1 MKLNIHEKVLILVL
15 GMGLTTFIALGI
27 FSYLGIKVVQKDMK
41 TMTAELGERSAEFT
55 DELSIAQ
62 HKATLA
68 ELAEAKAQFI
78 DREMSTAREDVE
90 ILSEAMSY
98 IISHPNNYLPK
109 TLPDPRTDP
118 VHNAEP
124 YIIYAPDIRDKL
136 TPELQ
141 NEIALA
147 ANIKYILSEVL
158 KSYEGYHATSFVGS
172 KNGWYICARLV
183 DTDLSENK
191 PISFSNKRIYEFDP
205 RKRPW
210 YIQAEKAGM
219 PVISE
224 LYRTIEAD
232 GYQQLGVSAPFYDA
246 VGHIAGVVGI
256 DIASEEIYDLIDEAI
271 GGDDCSFVLNRR
283 GEVIFVTHDYSAL
296 AVQGGDLRLSS
307 EKSLA
312 HAAEQMLSGENG
324 VVPVT
329 IGGENFYLAFA
340 PMTETNWSFGLLVPE
355 VQVLSV
361 SKNTREH
368 FVNEINTLQNQLSE
382 EYSYMTWILVG
393 IPAALLMILFLSGT
407 KLSRRFAK
415 PINELSDGVREIT
428 SLIGQNFTEKTFKKL
443 DIKTGD
449 EIEEL
454 ADDFNKMTDN
464 LKAQMLKLENETAE
478 KQRIATGL
486 DVATEIQAGMLPK
499 NFSVDETGR
508 IDLFATMTP
517 AKEVGGDFYDFY
529 KFGENHVVITV
540 ADVSGKGIPAAMFM
554 VSAKIMLNNFTMTL
568 YQSDG
573 LAAAVEA
580 ANEKLCANNDAMM
593 FVTAF
598 VGILDLE
605 TGEFTFVNA
614 GHNPPVLYR
623 AEENRCEFLDV
634 KKNFVMGP
642 MDGIPFE
649 EQKISL
655 KRGDLLFVYTDGVT
669 EALNVKNEE
678 YLPDRLIAFMNSTDC
693 RVDLQTLLKEIR
705 GDVANHVGEAEQSD
719 DITLF
724 AFRYNGLLLESNQT
738 VDAPQ
743 RCD

>member
-1 MKLNIHEKVLILVL
+1 MKLNIREKVLILVL
-15 GMGLTTFIALGI
+15 GMGLITFLALGI
-27 FSYLGIKVVQKDMK
+27 CSYLGSRVVQKDMQ
-41 TMTAELGERSAEFT
+41 TMSAELGKKSAEFT
-55 DELSIAQ
+55 DELLISQ
-62 HKATLA
+62 LKETLG
-68 ELAEAKAQFI
+68 ELAVAKAQFI
-78 DREMSTAREDVE
+78 DRQMSTAREDVI

-98 IISHPNNYLPK
+98 IISHPNNYAPK

-124 YIIYAPDIRDKL
+124 YIIYAPDIRDNL
-136 TPELQ
+136 TPELK
-141 NEIALA
+141 NEIAVA
-147 ANIKYILSEVL
+147 SNIKEILSETL
-158 KSYEGYHATSFVGS
+158 KTYEGYHATTFVGS
-172 KNGWYICARLV
+172 KNGWHIGCRLV

-191 PISFSNKRIYEFDP
+191 PISFSNDRIYEFDP

-210 YIQAEKAGM
+210 FIQAEKAGM

-224 LYRTIEAD
+224 LYRTVEANSSR
-232 GYQQLGVSAPFYDA
+232 QLGASAPFYDA
-246 VGHIAGVVGI
+246 SGNFAGVVGI
-256 DIASEEIYDLIDEAI
+256 DIASDEIYDLVNATIDS
-271 GGDDCSFVLNRR
+271 DDCSFILNQH
-283 GEVIFVTHDYSAL
+283 GEVIFVTHNYSAL
-296 AVQGGDLRLSS
+296 SVEGGDLRLSS

-312 HAAEQMLSGENG
+312 HAATMMLGGESG
-324 VVPVT
+324 VLSVT
-329 IGGENFYLAFA
+329 VAGENFYLAFA
-340 PMTETNWSFGLLVPE
+340 PMSETKWSFGQLVPE
-355 VQVLSV
+355 AQVLSF
-361 SKNTREH
+361 SKNTRDY
-368 FVNEINTLQNQLSE
+368 FVKEVKTLQNQLDE
-382 EYSYMTWILVG
+382 EYSYMKWLIVG
-393 IPAALLMILFLSGT
+393 IPAALLMILFLSGI
-407 KLSRRFAK
+407 KLSQRFAK
-415 PINELSDGVREIT
+415 PIHELSDGVREIT
-428 SLIGQNFTEKTFKKL
+428 ALIGENFTEKTFKKL

-464 LKAQMLKLENETAE
+464 LKAQMLNLEKETAE

-499 NFSVDETGR
+499 DFSVDESER
-508 IDLFATMTP
+508 ISLFATMTP

-554 VSAKIMLNNFTMTL
+554 VSAKNMLNNFAMTL

-598 VGILDLE
+598 VGVLDLQ

-623 AEENRCEFLDV
+623 AEKNSCEFLDV
-634 KKNFVMGP
+634 KKNFVLGP
-642 MDGIPFE
+642 MDGIPFV
-649 EQKISL
+649 EQKISF

-678 YLPDRLIAFMNSTDC
+678 YLPDRLIKFMNSTDC
-693 RVDLQTLLKEIR
+693 RVDLQTLLKNIR
-705 GDVANHVGEAEQSD
+705 ADVADHVGEAEQSD

-724 AFRYNGLLLESNQT
+724 AFRYNGH
-738 VDAPQ
+738 D
-743 RCD
+743 

>member
-1 MKLNIHEKVLILVL
+1 MKLNIREKVLILVL

-27 FSYLGIKVVQKDMK
+27 FSYLGSKVVEKDMNM
-41 TMTAELGERSAEFT
+41 MTAELGEKSAEFT
-55 DELSIAQ
+55 DELLFTQ
-62 HKATLA
+62 LKETLG

-78 DREMSTAREDVE
+78 DREMSIAREDAT

-109 TLPDPRTDP
+109 TLPDPRTDE

-124 YIIYAPDIRDKL
+124 YIIYAPDIRDNL
-136 TPELQ
+136 TPELK

-147 ANIKYILSEVL
+147 ANIREILGELL
-158 KSYEGYHATSFVGS
+158 KSYEGYHATAFVGS
-172 KNGWYICARLV
+172 KNGWHIGARLV

-191 PISFSNKRIYEFDP
+191 PITFSNDRIYEFDP

-210 YIQAEKAGM
+210 YISTEKAGK
-219 PVISE
+219 PIISE
-224 LYRTIEAD
+224 LYRTVEVNASR
-232 GYQQLGVSAPFYDA
+232 QLGASAPFYDA
-246 VGHIAGVVGI
+246 MGNFAGVVGI
-256 DIASEEIYDLIDEAI
+256 DISSDEIYDLVDETIDS
-271 GGDDCSFVLNRR
+271 DYCSFLLNQR
-283 GEVIFVTHDYSAL
+283 GEIIFVTHNYSAL
-296 AVQGGDLRLSS
+296 AVNGGDLRLSS

-312 HAAEQMLSGENG
+312 AAAEKMLGGENG
-324 VVPVT
+324 VLPVT
-329 IGGENFYLAFA
+329 VAGENFYLSFA
-340 PMTETNWSFGLLVPE
+340 PMPETKWSFGLLVPE
-355 VQVLSV
+355 AQVLSL
-361 SKNTREH
+361 SKNTRDY
-368 FVNEINTLQNQLSE
+368 FMNEVGTLKNLLHE
-382 EYSYMTWILVG
+382 EYSYMTWLIVG
-393 IPAALLMILFLSGT
+393 IPAALLMILFLLGT
-407 KLSRRFAK
+407 KLSSRFAK

-428 SLIGQNFTEKTFKKL
+428 SLIGDNFTEKTFKKL

-449 EIEEL
+449 EIEDL
-454 ADDFNKMTDN
+454 ANDFNKMTDN
-464 LKAQMLKLENETAE
+464 LKAQMLKLETETAE

-499 NFSVDETGR
+499 DFFVDETER
-508 IDLFATMTP
+508 VDLFATMTP

-554 VSAKIMLNNFTMTL
+554 VSAKNMLNNFVMTL

-593 FVTAF
+593 FLTAF

-605 TGEFTFVNA
+605 SGEFTFVNA
-614 GHNPPVLYR
+614 GHNPPVIYR
-623 AEENRCEFLDV
+623 AEKNSCEFLDV
-634 KKNFVMGP
+634 KKNFVLGP
-642 MDGIPFE
+642 MDGIPFV
-649 EQKISL
+649 EQKISF

-678 YLPDRLIAFMNSTDC
+678 YLPDRLINFMNSTKCDC
-693 RVDLQTLLKEIR
+693 RADLKTLLKEIR
-705 GDVANHVGEAEQSD
+705 GDVADHVGEAEQSD

-724 AFRYNGLLLESNQT
+724 AFRYNGGNS
-738 VDAPQ
+738 
-743 RCD
+743 

>member
-1 MKLNIHEKVLILVL
+1 MKLNIREKVLILVL
-15 GMGLTTFIALGI
+15 GMGLITFLVLGI
-27 FSYLGIKVVQKDMK
+27 CAYLGSRVVQKDMQ
-41 TMTAELGERSAEFT
+41 TMSAELGEKSAEFT
-55 DELSIAQ
+55 DELSISQ
-62 HKATLA
+62 LKATLG
-68 ELAEAKAQFI
+68 ELATAKAQFI
-78 DREMSTAREDVE
+78 DHQMSTTREDVM

-98 IISHPNNYLPK
+98 IISHPNNYAPK
-109 TLPDPRTDP
+109 TLPDPRTDN

-147 ANIKYILSEVL
+147 ANIRELLGEML
-158 KSYEGYHATSFVGS
+158 KNYEGYHATSFVGS
-172 KNGWYICARLV
+172 KNGWHIGARLV

-191 PISFSNKRIYEFDP
+191 PISFSEDRIYNFDP

-210 YIQAEKAGM
+210 YISAEKAGTA
-219 PVISE
+219 VFSD
-224 LYRTIEAD
+224 LYRTVEVGSD
-232 GYQQLGVSAPFYDA
+232 KQLSISAPFYDA
-246 VGHIAGVVGI
+246 AGKFAGVVGI
-256 DIASEEIYDLIDEAI
+256 DIAGNEIYDLVSETIDS
-271 GGDDCSFVLNRR
+271 DDCSFILNQR
-283 GEVIFVTHDYSAL
+283 GEVIFVTHNYSAL
-296 AVQGGDLRLSS
+296 SVQGGDLRLSS
-307 EKSLA
+307 EKTLA
-312 HAAEQMLSGENG
+312 HAAELMVGGESG

-329 IGGENFYLAFA
+329 VAGENFYLAFA
-340 PMTETNWSFGLLVPE
+340 PMSETKWSFGQLVPE
-355 VQVLSV
+355 SQVLSF
-361 SKNTREH
+361 SRNTRDYFIKE
-368 FVNEINTLQNQLSE
+368 VKTLQNQLSE
-382 EYSYMTWILVG
+382 EYSYMRWLIVG
-393 IPAALLMILFLSGT
+393 IPAALLMILFLSGI
-407 KLSRRFAK
+407 KFSQRFAK
-415 PINELSDGVREIT
+415 PIHELSDGVREIT
-428 SLIGQNFTEKTFKKL
+428 ALIGENFTEKTFKKL

-464 LKAQMLKLENETAE
+464 LKAQMLNLERETAE

-508 IDLFATMTP
+508 VDLFATMTP

-554 VSAKIMLNNFTMTL
+554 VSSQNMLNNFAMTL

-580 ANEKLCANNDAMM
+580 ANEKLCANNEAMM

-598 VGILDLE
+598 IGVLDLE
-605 TGEFTFVNA
+605 SGEFTFVNA

-623 AEENRCEFLDV
+623 AEKNHCEFLDV
-634 KKNFVMGP
+634 KKNFVLGP
-642 MDGIPFE
+642 MDGIPFT

-669 EALNVKNEE
+669 EALNVANEE
-678 YLPDRLIAFMNSTDC
+678 YLPDRLIKFMNSTDC
-693 RVDLQTLLKEIR
+693 RVDLQTLLKNIR
-705 GDVANHVGEAEQSD
+705 ADVAEHVGEAEQSD

-724 AFRYNGLLLESNQT
+724 ALRFKGGDNS
-738 VDAPQ
+738 
-743 RCD
+743 